1 MKAVHVSEAVGPN
14 LYAPLGSLVHDA
26 EGTTIQL
33 RPASSSSSSS
43 SGDGT
48 DDDKTLSVRAK
59 VVVDCTG
66 SETKLVLPDIRSAT
80 PAAGFQIAYGAL
92 VTVDESNSPDKTH
105 IGPYDKEAMTL
116 FDYRTD
122 HFESDGPDAL
132 KRAGDVPTF
141 MYAMPLEE
149 NRTFFEETS
158 LVARPAVSILECKER
173 CFKRLAHLGIQ
184 VTGVEEEEFCY
195 IPIGG
200 PLPMK
205 DQRIV

>member
-26 EGTTIQL
+26 EGTTIRL
-33 RPASSSSSSS
+33 RPASSSSSS
-43 SGDGT
+43 GGGGGNT
-48 DDDKTLSVRAK
+48 DDDETLSVRAK

-80 PAAGFQIAYGAL
+80 PAPGFHIAYGAL
-92 VTVDESNSPDKTH
+92 ESKSPDKTH
-105 IGPYDKEAMTL
+105 IRPYDKEAMTL

-122 HFESDGPDAL
+122 HFELDSPKVT

-149 NRTFFEETS
+149 NRTFFEDTS

-195 IPIGG
+195 IPMGG